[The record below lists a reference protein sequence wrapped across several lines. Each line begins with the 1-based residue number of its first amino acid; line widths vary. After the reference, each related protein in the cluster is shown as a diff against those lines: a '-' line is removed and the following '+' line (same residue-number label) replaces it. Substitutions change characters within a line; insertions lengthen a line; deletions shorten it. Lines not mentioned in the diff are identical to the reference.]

1 MNKKKTPEIIKKEL
15 LASIF
20 EVFEEEEDYL
30 HINEEGAE
38 ELRDSIFSKKVWRSF
53 ERRKQKDYK
62 HSEKTGRVVKKIQ
75 G

>member
-1 MNKKKTPEIIKKEL
+1 MAKGFSKKGFNKTFVYLQLHGVVRGMNKKKTPEIIKEEL

-38 ELRDSIFSKKVWRSF
+38 ELRDSIFSKKV
-53 ERRKQKDYK
+53 
-62 HSEKTGRVVKKIQ
+62 
-75 G
+75 

>member
-38 ELRDSIFSKKVWRSF
+38 ELRDSIFSKKV
-53 ERRKQKDYK
+53 
-62 HSEKTGRVVKKIQ
+62 
-75 G
+75 